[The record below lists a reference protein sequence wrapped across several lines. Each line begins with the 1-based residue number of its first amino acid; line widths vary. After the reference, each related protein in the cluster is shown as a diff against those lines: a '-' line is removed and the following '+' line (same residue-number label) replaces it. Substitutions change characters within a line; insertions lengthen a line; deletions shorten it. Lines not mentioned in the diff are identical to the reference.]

1 MDMIV
6 GNKYKWKCGPEI
18 LTYLGYNWSGNGYWH
33 QFALVE
39 KPDEVWCEVLG
50 CDLHM
55 LEEVKPKLSSYQIRA
70 ISEWATRDTP
80 RMRKIALKPRN
91 DPPEVQQA
99 AMSAA
104 EEKRQRRAER
114 NKRIATQE
122 RQP

>member
-1 MDMIV
+1 MQSDPRRRTTSMAAAMGLMLAATGWGTGVPVPQSRIRRV
-6 GNKYKWKCGPEI
+6 
-18 LTYLGYNWSGNGYWH
+18 
-33 QFALVE
+33 AVVE
-39 KPDEVWCEVLG
+39 
-50 CDLHM
+50 
-55 LEEVKPKLSSYQIRA
+55 
-70 ISEWATRDTP
+70 RD
-80 RMRKIALKPRN
+80 

>member
-1 MDMIV
+1 MESDPRRRTTSMAAAMGLMLATTYWGTGVTVPQSRIRRVAVVEMD
-6 GNKYKWKCGPEI
+6 
-18 LTYLGYNWSGNGYWH
+18 
-33 QFALVE
+33 
-39 KPDEVWCEVLG
+39 
-50 CDLHM
+50 
-55 LEEVKPKLSSYQIRA
+55 
-70 ISEWATRDTP
+70 
-80 RMRKIALKPRN
+80 

>member
-1 MDMIV
+1 MKSDPRRRTTSMAAAMGLMLATTYWGSGISHSRIRRVAVVEMD
-6 GNKYKWKCGPEI
+6 
-18 LTYLGYNWSGNGYWH
+18 
-33 QFALVE
+33 
-39 KPDEVWCEVLG
+39 
-50 CDLHM
+50 
-55 LEEVKPKLSSYQIRA
+55 
-70 ISEWATRDTP
+70 
-80 RMRKIALKPRN
+80 